1 MPNQKFEAT
10 PFTVICS
17 NCKSDHLPD
26 LQSNNQQAS
35 VSGAKPPLAD
45 ATRPSNR
52 QLMQELD
59 EAVFDTL
66 RKMVNS
72 DKCNAK
78 YLELTLKYL
87 ALKGLTG
94 DQAMDKRQREA
105 EDKEQLSELDLPFG
119 ND

>member
-1 MPNQKFEAT
+1 MSHQKFEAT
-10 PFTVICS
+10 PFKASSPLTVICS

-35 VSGAKPPLAD
+35 VAD

-59 EAVFDTL
+59 EALFDTL

-72 DKCNAK
+72 EKCNAK
-78 YLELTLKYL
+78 WLELTLKYL
-87 ALKGLTG
+87 TLKGLTG
-94 DQAMDKRQREA
+94 DQALDKRQREA
-105 EDKEQLSELDLPFG
+105 EDKEQFSELDLPFG
-119 ND
+119 D